1 MGAATSHQAR
11 DTQFSH
17 EALFYAG
24 PREYVE
30 RNTAFIREGLAADE
44 PVLVMV
50 PGDKGDLLRAELGDQ
65 AERVCFVDMREA
77 GRNPGRIISA
87 WSDFAA
93 EHGAGGGPLRGI
105 GEPIWAARDPDELV
119 ECQHHESLINLAFT
133 DAHGFRLVCPYDTDA
148 LPDEV
153 IDEAWRSH
161 PLVLEGGV
169 PRTSDRY
176 RGAEAIAFQ
185 DRPLSPPHASS
196 EEMGFRATTLA
207 GVRRFAMKHAEAA
220 DLTPGRGEDF
230 VLAVNEAASNS
241 VKYAGGQGVVRI
253 WKGDE
258 SSLVCE
264 VRDSG
269 RLDDPLVGRIRPEP
283 GSGGGRGL
291 WLAHQ
296 VCDLVQLRSGPRGT
310 VVRLHVRAA

>member
-1 MGAATSHQAR
+1 VQRTG
-11 DTQFSH
+11 
-17 EALFYAG
+17 
-24 PREYVE
+24 
-30 RNTAFIREGLAADE
+30 AFIREGLAAGE

-50 PGDKGDLLRAELGDQ
+50 PGDKGELLRGELG
-65 AERVCFVDMREA
+65 AEADRVCIVDMREA

-93 EHGAGGGPLRGI
+93 EHKAGGGRLRGI
-105 GEPIWAARDPDELV
+105 GEPIWAAREADELV
-119 ECQHHESLINLAFT
+119 ECQHHESLINLAFSGA
-133 DAHGFRLVCPYDTDA
+133 DGFRLVCPYDTDA
-148 LPDEV
+148 LSPDV

-161 PLVLEGGV
+161 PLVLEGGL
-169 PRTSDRY
+169 PRPSDRY
-176 RGAEAIAFQ
+176 RGPDAIRFQ
-185 DRPLSPPHASS
+185 HEPLAPPHAPS
-196 EEMGFRATTLA
+196 EDMDFRASTLMA
-207 GVRRFAMKHAEAA
+207 VRRFVTRHAEAA
-220 DLTPGRGEDF
+220 GLTPGRGDDF

-253 WKGDE
+253 WNDEGDT
-258 SSLVCE
+258 LVCE

-269 RLDDPLVGRIRPEP
+269 RLDDPLVGRTRPEP

-310 VVRLHVRAA
+310 VVRLHVQVA